1 MHKTKMSLG
10 LKYIPL
16 HPEELLTYQQRTWNR
31 PKLNLEPE
39 FSRAVLGDKQ
49 TCDQENKMS

>member
-1 MHKTKMSLG
+1 MSLG
-10 LKYIPL
+10 LKSSPL
-16 HPEELLTYQQRTWNR
+16 YPKELLIYQQKTWIR

-39 FSRAVLGDKQ
+39 FSKAVLGDKQ